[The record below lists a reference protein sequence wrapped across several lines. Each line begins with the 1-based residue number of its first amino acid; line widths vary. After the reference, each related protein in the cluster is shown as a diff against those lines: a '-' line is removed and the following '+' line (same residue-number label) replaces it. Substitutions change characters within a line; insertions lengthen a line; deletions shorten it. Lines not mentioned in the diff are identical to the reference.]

1 MSQARLEATIASAH
15 RVVWAAAAQAE
26 RRSDQAV
33 ADDLHQ
39 IADELRRVG
48 ESLLRPGQYQRLL
61 ADVEWARDGQ
71 THFRWWR
78 NPSRTPDQT
87 R

>member
-1 MSQARLEATIASAH
+1 MSQARLEATIANAH

-26 RRSDQAV
+26 RRAEQGC

-48 ESLLRPGQYQRLL
+48 ESLLRGRSYARVL
-61 ADVEWARDGQ
+61 AEPWEVAAAQKLPTGRGI
-71 THFRWWR
+71 
-78 NPSRTPDQT
+78 PSA
-87 R
+87 

>member
-26 RRSDQAV
+26 RRADQAV

-61 ADVEWARDGQ
+61 ADVEWSRDGQ
-71 THFRWWR
+71 GRLTTRPS
-78 NPSRTPDQT
+78 PSRTRDQT

>member
-71 THFRWWR
+71 MRFSLRPRPSPTHDE
-78 NPSRTPDQT
+78 TG
-87 R
+87 